1 MRLRCVTSNLCVYVC
16 VHACVAMAIISSGV
30 HPPRIDNRG
39 EGSQNNNITDLC
51 PQSINLL
58 AQSIILLFQNC
69 STPHHSCSVSHIIS
83 IYSTWIT
90 EHLADWAGVVGGPAG
105 DNREGLGEST
115 HNDTFFYNEQLILIA
130 CEC

>member
-39 EGSQNNNITDLC
+39 EGSQNNNITDLR

-58 AQSIILLFQNC
+58 VQSVILLFQNC
-69 STPHHSCSVSHIIS
+69 STPHHSCSYPTSSVYTVRGSRN
-83 IYSTWIT
+83 TWLT
-90 EHLADWAGVVGGPAG
+90 GQVWLVVQLVTIGRGWG
-105 DNREGLGEST
+105 SQHTMIL
-115 HNDTFFYNEQLILIA
+115 FFIMSN
-130 CEC
+130 